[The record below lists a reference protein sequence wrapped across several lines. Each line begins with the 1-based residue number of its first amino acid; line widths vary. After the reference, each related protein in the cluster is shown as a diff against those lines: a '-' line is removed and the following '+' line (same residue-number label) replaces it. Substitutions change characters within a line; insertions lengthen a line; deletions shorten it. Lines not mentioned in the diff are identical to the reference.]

1 MRTPACLLLLSA
13 PACLAAQPPIADPAT
28 LDRVVEQFTGV
39 PVGQPGGAR
48 EPVDRRLRLR
58 PCGASPQAIWHGAPG
73 RTVMLTCPEGSGWR
87 IYVNLLP
94 TSATA
99 SAAASAAAQPAV
111 KRGES
116 LTVVVRGQGFAI
128 RRSAEALQGGA
139 VGDWIAVR
147 TGPTSDPIR
156 ARLIQPGLAE
166 VALP

>member
-1 MRTPACLLLLSA
+1 MRTPAFLLLLSA
-13 PACLAAQPPIADPAT
+13 PACLAAQPPVADPAA
-28 LDRVVEQFTGV
+28 LDRVVERFTGV

-58 PCGASPQAIWHGAPG
+58 PCDASPQASWHGAPG
-73 RTVMLTCPEGSGWR
+73 RTVMLTCPDSGGWR

-94 TSATA
+94 TSA

-139 VGDWIAVR
+139 VGEWIAVR
-147 TGPTSDPIR
+147 TGPDSDPIR